1 VDGLRPLSRLKNL
14 KATFAA
20 VGLGLA
26 VVLAL
31 AWIVRDAGSD
41 AVAPIDNGPATP
53 AASTTKATPV
63 VTEGAGGTP
72 ATSFEDHATEPTE
85 LQSPLDVDEERL
97 APTPAPRA
105 EGLSVQLPQLS
116 NDAWL
121 VGGQPDPLRVVRTD
135 EVGNI
140 TEELWAE
147 DPRLAGSDRDGHTLW
162 CSDIDGDGEVDLV
175 DVYYAFEDPLRQLY
189 SETLIYDGETISESS
204 RLISGASL
212 PVGLYEFCGEPSGHT
227 VRVTKMQLTA
237 VLELAG
243 FTNVVGDRAIDPTW
257 SAAATWNGAEYFPIN
272 LYQGQFRPDPSAA
285 TELLSCGVGALVLPL
300 DLPAEARAQL
310 VEIADCAA

>member
-1 VDGLRPLSRLKNL
+1 MSWTGADQPQVPTHEPATTDARSCATVEPNNATRTWAELDVGGLRTLGRSKNL

-20 VGLGLA
+20 VGLGLT

-31 AWIVRDAGSD
+31 AWMVRD
-41 AVAPIDNGPATP
+41 AVAP
-53 AASTTKATPV
+53 
-63 VTEGAGGTP
+63 
-72 ATSFEDHATEPTE
+72 
-85 LQSPLDVDEERL
+85 VDEERL

-135 EVGNI
+135 EMGNI
-140 TEELWAE
+140 IEELWAE
-147 DPRLAGSDRDGHTLW
+147 DPRLAGSDREGHTLW
-162 CSDIDGDGEVDLV
+162 CTDFDGDGEVDLV

-189 SETLIYDGETISESS
+189 SETLIYNGETISESS
-204 RLISGASL
+204 RLVNGASL

-227 VRVTKMQLTA
+227 VRVTKMQLAA

-243 FTNVVGDRAIDPTW
+243 FTNVVGDHATDPTW
-257 SAAATWNGAEYFPIN
+257 SAAATWNGVEYFPIN

-285 TELLSCGVGALVLPL
+285 TELLSCSVGALVLPL
-300 DLPAEARAQL
+300 DLPAEARGQL